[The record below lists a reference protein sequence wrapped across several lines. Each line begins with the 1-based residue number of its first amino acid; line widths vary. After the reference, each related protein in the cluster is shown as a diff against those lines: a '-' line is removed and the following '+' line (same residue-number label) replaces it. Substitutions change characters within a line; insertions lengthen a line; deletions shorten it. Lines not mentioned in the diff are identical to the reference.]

1 MSWNE
6 ITIEQKEMKESEVV
20 KFTEEGQEF
29 VGIFRGIIKYAD
41 KTTGEEK
48 FFWKFEDS
56 DDSELEFIIFPSAVL
71 ETKMAKVPMDTETKI
86 VYLGK
91 KQSGK
96 NASRFYKD
104 FAIFVKG

>member
-6 ITIEQKEMKESEVV
+6 ITIDTERKESEVV
-20 KFTEEGQEF
+20 KFVEEGQEF
-29 VGIFRGIIKYAD
+29 VGIFRGIVKYPD

-48 FFWKFEDS
+48 FFWKFEDP
-56 DDSELEFIIFPSAVL
+56 DDEELEFIIFPSAVL
-71 ETKMAKVPMDTETKI
+71 VTKVERIPLDATAKI

-96 NASRFYKD
+96 NATRFYKD
-104 FAIFVKG
+104 FAVFIKA